1 MGILLHIPL
10 LLLLSGTQCMV
21 TFVAIVDDSKK
32 APSGH
37 SYYGFLYQKD
47 RKVFSYFGLGNGSS
61 C

>member
-37 SYYGFLYQKD
+37 SFYGFYTKRIEKSFPTL
-47 RKVFSYFGLGNGSS
+47 V
-61 C
+61 